1 MQGTPASDILGRS
14 MGEQMGNKQ
23 GTDGEQTQASAET
36 LQDGAQAAQI
46 GEGNILPMPAA
57 DPPSDEE
64 PCARTR
70 EIDVLAVTNRF
81 ISEGRWLGQL
91 DLERD
96 EMFKLARK
104 QFTDKKQRQQWV
116 YGELDRMY
124 PPLDKPDKPAVAPA
138 AKAPTDDGSIQG
150 LGTIPEGWPELP
162 ANASLASEIGWVQAN
177 RLRIVSEQLGRAT
190 VVDLGKAL
198 SPAPSWA
205 ALGWLETSIR
215 SYAKYV
221 DVAAKATSV
230 DEGEQ
235 GVTRRERMAID
246 EVKALL
252 DDMEVET

>member
-1 MQGTPASDILGRS
+1 MSEDDAKPPSLAHDAS
-14 MGEQMGNKQ
+14 EQETGN
-23 GTDGEQTQASAET
+23 
-36 LQDGAQAAQI
+36 
-46 GEGNILPMPAA
+46 NLPMPAV
-57 DPPSDEE
+57 E
-64 PCARTR
+64 PTTGEQAPAKGLMSSVMTR
-70 EIDVLAVTNRF
+70 LKA
-81 ISEGRWLGQL
+81 EGRWFGAIE
-91 DLERD
+91 LERD
-96 EMFKLARK
+96 EMMRLC
-104 QFTDKKQRQQWV
+104 KKQYPDKDARRDWV

-124 PPLDKPDKPAVAPA
+124 PPLDKPASPAPAPAV
-138 AKAPTDDGSIQG
+138 KAPNDDGSIQG

-190 VVDLGKAL
+190 LVDLGKAL

-235 GVTRRERMAID
+235 GVTRRERMAIE